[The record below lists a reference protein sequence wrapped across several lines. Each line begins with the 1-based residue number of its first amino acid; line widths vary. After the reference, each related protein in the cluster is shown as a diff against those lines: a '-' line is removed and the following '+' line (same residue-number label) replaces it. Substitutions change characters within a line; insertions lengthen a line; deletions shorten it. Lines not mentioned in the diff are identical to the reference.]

1 MQNNNYEE
9 GVKAKGLINPL
20 DTDYMSKGRYF
31 EIDILGYKN
40 TLVKLISCFS
50 GLFKVELPEK
60 FK

>member
-1 MQNNNYEE
+1 MK
-9 GVKAKGLINPL
+9 VKGLINPL

-40 TLVKLISCFS
+40 TSVKLISCFS